1 MTGPKLRKGP
11 AEERARNPALLL
23 IYGREDSTAT
33 RSDERRRWEGES
45 LRIPRE
51 SIILFYNEYGQ
62 GQRERQIMSFVIQ
75 S

>member
-1 MTGPKLRKGP
+1 MRCL
-11 AEERARNPALLL
+11 
-23 IYGREDSTAT
+23 S
-33 RSDERRRWEGES
+33 RSDEHRRLGGGS